1 MIYCTYPEYQ
11 AAGGAVSE
19 AAFGVLCKRASRLID
34 RITMGRAERHCA
46 ACESCRASLADACGQ
61 IVDLLAAQSAVGA
74 LPGATSVS
82 NDGYTVSFSG
92 SITAQ
97 MEGEVYALL
106 ASALGADP
114 HGLMY
119 RGCF

>member
-11 AAGGAVSE
+11 AIGGSMSEVS
-19 AAFGVLCKRASRLID
+19 FGLLSRRASHLID
-34 RITMGRAERHCA
+34 RITMGKAAAHCA
-46 ACESCRASLADACGQ
+46 HCKSCRLTLAEACAQ
-61 IVDLLAAQSAVGA
+61 IIDMMAAQEAVGA

-97 MEGEVYALL
+97 IEGEAYALL

-114 HGLMY
+114 HGLLY